1 MNKIP
6 VTIITGF
13 LESGK
18 TTLINQLLKQ
28 NHTERIAVIVNEYGE
43 IGIDHQLVI
52 NSEEEIFQMNN
63 GCLCCSLRADL
74 SNVLHSILE
83 VSEEKEIEFDR
94 IVIETTG
101 LAAPGPIA
109 QTFFRMPFLQEN
121 FVIDS
126 VMTLVDST
134 NALHQIAHYE
144 ESVDQIA
151 FADQLWLTKT
161 EKVDSETEK
170 YLRRKLNNIN
180 PGSTIDVLDIEN
192 ISFDSI
198 FGKYLFNAT
207 NILEK
212 APKKH
217 HDHNEYEHDH
227 AHTHGIVTISLQA
240 DRPLNPILF
249 DEWMNELIVTFNM
262 DMLRYKGIIHLY
274 GDPHKVIFQ
283 GVNMALEFTHG
294 SQWGKYERSSV
305 LVFIGK
311 NLPVKEIEQ
320 SFQEC
325 MVKAEFV

>member
-13 LESGK
+13 LGSGK
-18 TTLINQLLKQ
+18 TTVINQLLKQ
-28 NHTERIAVIVNEYGE
+28 NHNERIAVIVNEYGE
-43 IGIDHQLVI
+43 IGVDHQLVI

-83 VSEEKEIEFDR
+83 VSEEKAINFDR

-101 LAAPGPIA
+101 LAAPGPIV
-109 QTFFRMPFLQEN
+109 QTFFRLPFLQER
-121 FVIDS
+121 FEIDS
-126 VMTLVDST
+126 VMTLVDSI

-144 ESVDQIA
+144 ESIDQIA
-151 FADQLWLTKT
+151 FADKLWLTKT
-161 EKVDSETEK
+161 EKVDSRTEK
-170 YLRRKLNNIN
+170 CLRNKLASIN
-180 PGSTIDVLDIEN
+180 PNVEIDGLNLDQV
-192 ISFDSI
+192 SFVD
-198 FGKYLFNAT
+198 FWGKQLFNPI
-207 NILEK
+207 NLLEQEQLLENEHE
-212 APKKH
+212 H
-217 HDHNEYEHDH
+217 HEHH
-227 AHTHGIVTISLQA
+227 EHTHGIVTISLQA
-240 DRPLNPILF
+240 DRPLHPVLF

-274 GDPHKVIFQ
+274 GDPHQVIFQ

-294 SQWGKYERSSV
+294 HQWEKNERSSV

-311 NLPVKEIEQ
+311 HLPVKEIEQ
-320 SFQEC
+320 SFQDC